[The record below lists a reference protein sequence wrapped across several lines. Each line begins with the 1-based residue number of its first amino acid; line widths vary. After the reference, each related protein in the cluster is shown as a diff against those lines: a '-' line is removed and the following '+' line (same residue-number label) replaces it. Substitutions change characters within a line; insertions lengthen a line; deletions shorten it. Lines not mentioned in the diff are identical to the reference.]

1 MTHGANTIQNN
12 SLASLAANA
21 PKNVLNAIKQASA
34 KTGVNFAYLVQQA
47 GAESSF
53 KSNVKAKTSSASGLY
68 QFIESTWLNMVKK
81 HGDKYGM
88 GELADKIGE
97 NGRVAS
103 KAARKEILALRNDPE
118 KASAM
123 AAEFAR
129 ENEQALKE
137 NWGGNV
143 GSTELYFA
151 HFLGAGQASAFLRE
165 RDENGSQKAALIFPD
180 AARAN
185 RNVFYDQRTGRAKTM
200 DEVYA
205 FFDKK
210 FDAKDTT
217 IPGLDIAPVE
227 KTYAQ
232 NSNPVDAITSDIF
245 YGGTNRN
252 MNNFYAN
259 PKPVYTTAQKTN
271 LISPLYDQLAQ
282 NPVEIMLLSQLD
294 TPLQER
300 QKNSFKLND

>member
-1 MTHGANTIQNN
+1 MDNAANSIQNN
-12 SLASLAANA
+12 ALATLLA
-21 PKNVLNAIKQASA
+21 PVPGKVVNAIQKASA
-34 KTGVNFAYLVQQA
+34 RTGVDFAYLVQQA

-53 KSNVKAKTSSASGLY
+53 NPKIKAKSSSASGLY

-88 GELADKIGE
+88 GALADKIGD
-97 NGRVAS
+97 NGKVANR
-103 KAARKEILALRNDPE
+103 AVRKEILALRNDPE

-129 ENEQALKE
+129 ENEQFL
-137 NWGGNV
+137 NSHWGGEV

-165 RDENGSQKAALIFPD
+165 RDENPLQKAAYLFP
-180 AARAN
+180 AAAKAN
-185 RNVFYDQRTGRAKTM
+185 RNVFYDKATGRAKTM

-210 FDAKDTT
+210 FDLKETNV
-217 IPGLDIAPVE
+217 PGFELPPVPPQKPVQIAQ
-227 KTYAQ
+227 AQ
-232 NSNPVDAITSDIF
+232 LPIKSNVFIGGVNRTGSLYNDA
-245 YGGTNRN
+245 
-252 MNNFYAN
+252 FYAN
-259 PKPVYTTAQKTN
+259 MPTPPNDGYASLAAQK
-271 LISPLYDQLAQ
+271 LAT

-294 TPLQER
+294 SPFD
-300 QKNSFKLND
+300 KASSFKLND

>member
-1 MTHGANTIQNN
+1 MDNAANSIQNN
-12 SLASLAANA
+12 ALASLLA
-21 PKNVLNAIKQASA
+21 PVPGKVVNAIQKASA
-34 KTGVNFAYLVQQA
+34 RTGVDFAYLVQQA

-53 KSNVKAKTSSASGLY
+53 NPKIKAKSSSASGLY

-88 GELADKIGE
+88 GAMADKISD
-97 NGRVAS
+97 NGKVANR
-103 KAARKEILALRNDPE
+103 AVRKEILALRNDPE

-129 ENEQALKE
+129 ENEQFL
-137 NWGGNV
+137 NSHWGGDV

-165 RDENGSQKAALIFPD
+165 RDENPLQKAAYLFP
-180 AARAN
+180 AAAKAN
-185 RNVFYDQRTGRAKTM
+185 RNVFYDKATGRAKTM

-210 FDAKDTT
+210 FDLKETD
-217 IPGLDIAPVE
+217 IPGFKLPPVPPQKPVQIAE
-227 KTYAQ
+227 AQ
-232 NSNPVDAITSDIF
+232 QLIASDVFIGGVNRTGSLYDDA
-245 YGGTNRN
+245 
-252 MNNFYAN
+252 FYAN
-259 PKPVYTTAQKTN
+259 LPSSPNGGYASLSAQK
-271 LISPLYDQLAQ
+271 LAT

-294 TPLQER
+294 SPFDKAT
-300 QKNSFKLND
+300 SFKLND

>member
-1 MTHGANTIQNN
+1 MDNAANSIQNN
-12 SLASLAANA
+12 ALASLLA
-21 PKNVLNAIKQASA
+21 PVPGKVVNAIQKASA
-34 KTGVNFAYLVQQA
+34 RTGVDFAYLVQQA

-53 KSNVKAKTSSASGLY
+53 NPKIKAKSSSASGLY

-88 GELADKIGE
+88 GAMADKISD
-97 NGRVAS
+97 NGKVANR
-103 KAARKEILALRNDPE
+103 AVRKEILALRNDPE

-129 ENEQALKE
+129 ENEQFL
-137 NWGGNV
+137 NSHWGGDV

-165 RDENGSQKAALIFPD
+165 RDENPLQKAAYLFP
-180 AARAN
+180 AAAKAN
-185 RNVFYDQRTGRAKTM
+185 RNVFYDKATGRAKTM

-210 FDAKDTT
+210 FDLKETD
-217 IPGLDIAPVE
+217 IPGFKLPPVPPQKPVQIAE
-227 KTYAQ
+227 AQ
-232 NSNPVDAITSDIF
+232 QLIASDVFIGGVNRTGSLYDDA
-245 YGGTNRN
+245 
-252 MNNFYAN
+252 FYAN
-259 PKPVYTTAQKTN
+259 LPSPPNGGYASLSAQK
-271 LISPLYDQLAQ
+271 LAT

-294 TPLQER
+294 SPFDKAT
-300 QKNSFKLND
+300 SFKLND